1 MNMATVSSITPIKT
15 LLNPVI
21 EQALS
26 NTLPINQ
33 LLRRPVVEAATG
45 WTRSTIYRAIDK
57 GLFTLPISLGGGRV
71 AWPQTEVQALNQA
84 RIAGKSDAEI
94 KSLVIE
100 LEALRSGSNPETYQR
115 PPKVAARINGQ
126 QNTRGAF

>member
-1 MNMATVSSITPIKT
+1 MAAVSTFTPINKP

-33 LLRRPVVEAATG
+33 LLRRPIVEQATG

-94 KSLVIE
+94 MALVIE

-115 PPKVAARINGQ
+115 PPKVEKPCKGRKARGVQ
-126 QNTRGAF
+126 

>member
-1 MNMATVSSITPIKT
+1 MATVSSVTPIKT

-33 LLRRPVVEAATG
+33 LLRRPVIEAATG
-45 WTRSTIYRAIDK
+45 WTRSTIYRNIDK
-57 GLFTLPISLGGGRV
+57 GLFSLPISLGGGRV

-100 LEALRSGSNPETYQR
+100 LEALRSGSNPETFQT
-115 PPKVAARINGQ
+115 PPKVKAPCRRRSARGVQ
-126 QNTRGAF
+126 

>member
-1 MNMATVSSITPIKT
+1 MTMAAVSSVTPIKT

-33 LLRRPVVEAATG
+33 LLRRPVIEAATG
-45 WTRSTIYRAIDK
+45 WTRSTIYRNIDK
-57 GLFTLPISLGGGRV
+57 GLFSLPISLGGGRV
-71 AWPQTEVQALNQA
+71 AWPQTEVQALNKA

-115 PPKVAARINGQ
+115 PPKVKAPCRRRSARGVQ
-126 QNTRGAF
+126 

>member
-1 MNMATVSSITPIKT
+1 MAALSNTTPIKT

-33 LLRRPVVEAATG
+33 LVRRPIVEQATG

-57 GLFTLPISLGGGRV
+57 GLFSLPISLGGGRV

-100 LEALRSGSNPETYQR
+100 LEAARSGADPEAYQR
-115 PPKVAARINGQ
+115 PPKVEKPINKKAKNKAA
-126 QNTRGAF
+126 

>member
-1 MNMATVSSITPIKT
+1 MGTYLTKGMNMATVSSVTPIKT

-45 WTRSTIYRAIDK
+45 LSRSTIYRNIK
-57 GLFTLPISLGGGRV
+57 KHLFTKPICLGGGRV
-71 AWPQTEVQALNQA
+71 AWPQTEVAALNQA
-84 RIAGKSDAEI
+84 RIAGKSDDEI
-94 KSLVIE
+94 MALVFK
-100 LEALRSGSNPETYQR
+100 LEALR
-115 PPKVAARINGQ
+115 
-126 QNTRGAF
+126 GAC

>member
-1 MNMATVSSITPIKT
+1 MAAVSSVTPIKT

-33 LLRRPVVEAATG
+33 LLRRPVIEAATG
-45 WTRSTIYRAIDK
+45 WTRSTIYRNIDK
-57 GLFTLPISLGGGRV
+57 GLFSLPISLGGGRV
-71 AWPQTEVQALNQA
+71 AWPQTEVQALNKA

-115 PPKVAARINGQ
+115 PPKVKAPCRRRSARGVQ
-126 QNTRGAF
+126 

>member
-1 MNMATVSSITPIKT
+1 MATVSSVTPIKT

-45 WTRSTIYRAIDK
+45 LSRSTIYRNIDK
-57 GLFTLPISLGGGRV
+57 GLFSLPISFGGGRV

-84 RIAGKSDAEI
+84 RIAGKSDAEK

-115 PPKVAARINGQ
+115 PPKVKAPCRRRSARGVQ
-126 QNTRGAF
+126 